1 MPTIGRYEIL
11 EELGRGAMGAVYKA
25 RDPQIGRTVAIKRI
39 LTAGLAAEE
48 LAQYKQR
55 FYREARTAGQLSH
68 PGVVTIHDIAEDE
81 AGQPYLVMEY
91 VDGVTLHRMLR
102 PAHTGHLPERIP
114 VEQALDL
121 GVQIA
126 EALDYAHRRGV
137 VHRDIKPGNI
147 LVTAEGRAKIAD
159 FGIAKFTDAEATR
172 TTSVMGTP
180 AYMAPEQLR
189 GGTVDARSDLF
200 SLGAMLYWILT
211 GQKPFPG
218 DDLTSVSFKVVY
230 SDPDAPSSL
239 DPQLPQDLDIVMSRC
254 LAKNPTD
261 RYPSAKELA
270 ADLHAIR
277 AGQPIGTSAA
287 PRGGGSEPTVST
299 MPGISSRPAPSAPVA
314 KPAARTPAAQPAAQT
329 ASRMPR
335 VGILVAALLAL
346 AATVVVLVWN
356 LQSEQVKYVHIGGAQ
371 PATQSPP
378 TRGKAPAVSRPA
390 PSKAAPAK
398 AAGTEV
404 AQPSDSA
411 DSAGPAPEETPPP
424 AGTATLAVEC
434 RHNFKQARLEVF
446 LGDQSIVNEELAG
459 KSNWLGK
466 VGGKL
471 EAEGPVAVGTY
482 DVRVRVVSTDP
493 EDAFDEEAAIEGE
506 FAADST
512 RRLLIEFGKGSGIG
526 MGKRK
531 LSLRWADKK

>member
-1 MPTIGRYEIL
+1 MATIGRYELL

-55 FYREARTAGQLSH
+55 FYREARIAGQLSH
-68 PGVVTIHDIAEDE
+68 PGVVTIHDIAED
-81 AGQPYLVMEY
+81 ADGQPYLVMEF

-102 PAHTGHLPERIP
+102 PAHTGHLPELIP
-114 VEQALDL
+114 VDQALDL
-121 GVQIA
+121 GAQIA

-189 GGTVDARSDLF
+189 GGLVDARSDLF

-230 SDPDAPSSL
+230 TDPDPPSTI
-239 DPQLPQDLDIVMSRC
+239 DHQLPRDLDIVMSRC
-254 LAKNPTD
+254 LAKNPGD

-270 ADLHAIR
+270 VDLQAIR
-277 AGQPIGTSAA
+277 EGKPISTTAA
-287 PRGGGSEPTVST
+287 PRDSGAEPTVST
-299 MPGISSRPAPSAPVA
+299 MPGIGARPAAP
-314 KPAARTPAAQPAAQT
+314 PAAVAAARPKAAPQPS
-329 ASRMPR
+329 SRMPR
-335 VGILVAALLAL
+335 VGVLVAALLAL

-356 LQSEQVKYVHIGGAQ
+356 LQSEQVKYVHIGGTQ
-371 PATQSPP
+371 PAAPSPA
-378 TRGKAPAVSRPA
+378 TKAKSPAAARPA
-390 PSKAAPAK
+390 PVGKPAHAAEPAQ
-398 AAGTEV
+398 V
-404 AQPSDSA
+404 QPSDSA
-411 DSAGPAPEETPPP
+411 ASAPAEAPPP

-446 LGDQSIVNEELAG
+446 LGERSIVNEELAG
-459 KSNWLGK
+459 KANFWGN
-466 VGGKL
+466 VGGRL
-471 EAEGPVAVGTY
+471 EAAGPVAAGTY
-482 DVRVRVVSTDP
+482 DVRVRVVSTDRQDP
-493 EDAFDEEAAIEGE
+493 FDEEAAIEGE
-506 FAADST
+506 FSADTT
-512 RRLLIEFGKGSGIG
+512 RRLRIEFGKGSGIG

-531 LSLRWADKK
+531 LTLRWADKK